1 MSDQAP
7 DTSRVHF
14 ASVLRVFPKQ
24 IFAVIGYKVKTET
37 GNEENGCP
45 SEDCW

>member
-7 DTSRVHF
+7 DASGVYF

-24 IFAVIGYKVKTET
+24 IFAVVGCGVEAET
-37 GNEENGCP
+37 GDEDDGCP
-45 SEDCW
+45 FEDCG